1 MSPPCRGRSIV
12 HTGIPWPMW
21 TMRRSFLLVL
31 ASTVA
36 ILQCARAEAARGAED
51 GFFSVDFYGRAINF
65 TLSEKF
71 SAHAVAK
78 RLLAV
83 PALTV
88 RVGATQ
94 DLPLTKVCN
103 AQVVRGPGLE
113 RGRAPTR
120 RAGGDS
126 ESAAAPRWCRAVS
139 DP

>member
-1 MSPPCRGRSIV
+1 MWTM
-12 HTGIPWPMW
+12 HGIPMW
-21 TMRRSFLLVL
+21 TMCRSFLLVL

-88 RVGATQ
+88 RGGETQ
-94 DLPLTKVCN
+94 DL
-103 AQVVRGPGLE
+103 
-113 RGRAPTR
+113 
-120 RAGGDS
+120 
-126 ESAAAPRWCRAVS
+126 
-139 DP
+139 